1 MVAGEPKLGTGRAI
15 VRRPGLPGGRAA
27 LGGLLITVA
36 ALSVFLAYQRAEQG
50 PTTRVVVATQEIRVG
65 AVIEADDVQVVLAE
79 LPAGTG
85 PTTFSTAAEVVGH
98 VALGP
103 IAAGEIVQAGAITAD
118 RSAAGANEVAI
129 TLPRAQIAV
138 GRLKAG
144 DRVDIFVTYDE
155 RTSSVVREATVVLI
169 GTDRDR
175 SLTSDRELSIVVAV
189 PSGDAVAALVHALRT
204 GEVTVVRSTF
214 ASSGSSEPLVY
225 EPATYEPTVEKPAN
239 AGRQP

>member
-1 MVAGEPKLGTGRAI
+1 MGPGEPKLGTGRAI

-36 ALSVFLAYQRAEQG
+36 ALSVFLAYQRAERG
-50 PTTRVVVATQEIRVG
+50 PTTRVVVARQEIRVG
-65 AVIEADDVQVVLAE
+65 AVIEPDDVQVALAE
-79 LPAGTG
+79 LPASVGA
-85 PTTFSTAAEVVGH
+85 TAFRSPSAVVGH

-103 IAAGEIVQAGAITAD
+103 IAAGEIVQAAAITAD
-118 RSAAGANEVAI
+118 RSPSDAHEIAI

-138 GRLKAG
+138 GRLRAG

-155 RTSSVVREATVVLI
+155 RTSSVVRNATVVLI

-175 SLTSDRELSIVVAV
+175 SLTSDRDLSIVVAV

-214 ASSGSSEPLVY
+214 ASADAEPLVY
-225 EPATYEPTVEKPAN
+225 EPPD
-239 AGRQP
+239 AGHPST

>member
-1 MVAGEPKLGTGRAI
+1 MGAGESKLGAGRTV

-27 LGGLLITVA
+27 LGGLLVTVA
-36 ALSVFLAYQRAEQG
+36 ALSVFLAYQRAERG

-65 AVIEADDVQVVLAE
+65 EVIEPEDVQLAVAE
-79 LPAGTG
+79 LPAGVG
-85 PTTFSTAAEVVGH
+85 ATTFRTPSAVVGH

-118 RSAAGANEVAI
+118 RSAPDAHEIAI

-155 RTSSVVREATVVLI
+155 RTSSVVRDATVVLI
-169 GTDRDR
+169 GSDRDR

-214 ASSGSSEPLVY
+214 ASADTEPLVY
-225 EPATYEPTVEKPAN
+225 EPPNP
-239 AGRQP
+239 GRQGT